1 MPKAAKIQKTIRSHW
16 KYWAEENDS
25 TKTVGMTLLVF
36 FLVHE
41 SERLTYIQ
49 KFRTKLPGHSPNVK
63 L

>member
-1 MPKAAKIQKTIRSHW
+1 MPNCPRLQRYKRQLEFTGSIEQRKM
-16 KYWAEENDS
+16 
-25 TKTVGMTLLVF
+25 TVGMTLLVF

-49 KFRTKLPGHSPNVK
+49 KFRTKLPGRSLNVK